1 MSTLDAI
8 LQALGGHRT
17 ADDEIMVHC
26 CVHDDP
32 NPSLSIKAKDG
43 KLLVKCFAGCD
54 QPAVVAAIKARGL
67 WPEPTPRQDDPD
79 GIPATWRGNR
89 LTTKW
94 LYRDQ
99 DNTPLGIVARYDGPD
114 GKEIIPF
121 FKHDGGKWASGAAP
135 VPRPLYG
142 LDELPGFTGDI
153 LIVEGEKAADAAQ
166 RLAANAVALTW
177 PGGSNAV
184 KKADW
189 SPMRGKNVV
198 VWPDADEP
206 GLKAARDV
214 AAMCRAVGAASVRVL
229 TPPAGKPRGW
239 DAADAVQEGW
249 TRETFA
255 EWLDEPEQPAAKE
268 TDPYLSGIFTAAA
281 LLGMVLPELV
291 WAVKGLL
298 AMGLA
303 ILAGGPKLGKSWLVT
318 LICLG
323 IGRGGL
329 VLGHFT
335 AERGKVLCL
344 ALEDSRR
351 RLQDRIRALCQ
362 LEPDLTEGL
371 GNVDFQTTWP
381 RVDEGGL
388 EKLETYIK
396 ENVSKGLKLVVLD
409 TLAKIGPKSKPKGL
423 NAYEADSLAMG
434 QIKSIADKYSICVL
448 VVTHMSKGR
457 SSSNRDPFE
466 AITGSS
472 GQFGTADMAMLLT
485 RTRGAETA
493 KLITT
498 GRDIDGEAY
507 GLRWTHPGWTCTGIE
522 HGATAPKISPERQ
535 AILQAFATHDGPL
548 SPNMVAHAINKSP
561 KTTSKLINSLSE
573 DGLLICVGYGLYA
586 LAGVQS
592 GGSSVQS
599 GGIVRS
605 DRSGGSG
612 GSGGSGTSTGDDIS
626 GGSSNLGETRV
637 EGGTSTTSTSST
649 GVLKEELI

>member
-1 MSTLDAI
+1 MKAHLDAI
-8 LQALGGHRT
+8 LQALGGSRT
-17 ADDEIMVHC
+17 SDHGIRVHC
-26 CVHDDP
+26 PAHKDR
-32 NPSLSIKAKDG
+32 NPSLDIDVADDG
-43 KLLVKCFAGCD
+43 KLLAICRSGCD
-54 QPAVVAAIKARGL
+54 QAAVIAALKARGL
-67 WPEPTPRQDDPD
+67 WPEPAPRQDSPD
-79 GIPATWRGNR
+79 GIPGTWRGKPF
-89 LTTKW
+89 TQKW
-94 LYRDQ
+94 PYRAE
-99 DNTPLGIVARYDGPD
+99 DNTVLGIVARYDGPD

-121 FKHDGGKWASGAAP
+121 FKRDGQRWASGAAP

-142 LDELPGFTGDI
+142 LDELPGYDGDVVV
-153 LIVEGEKAADAAQ
+153 VEGEKACDAAQ
-166 RLAANAVALTW
+166 KLVSDAVALTW

-189 SPMRGKNVV
+189 SPMRGKNVI
-198 VWPDADEP
+198 VWPDADGP

-214 AAMCRAVGAASVRVL
+214 AEACRTAGAATVRVL
-229 TPPAGKPRGW
+229 TPPSGKPKGW
-239 DAADAVQEGW
+239 DAADAVTEGW

-255 EWLDEPEQPAAKE
+255 AWLEAPEQPSTKE
-268 TDPYLSGIFTAAA
+268 PDPYLAGIFTGAD
-281 LLGMVLPELV
+281 LLGMVLPEIV
-291 WAVKGLL
+291 WAVQSLL

-323 IGRGGL
+323 VGRGGL

-344 ALEDSRR
+344 SLEDSKR
-351 RLQDRIRALCQ
+351 RLQDRIKALCQ
-362 LEPDLTEGL
+362 LEPELAEGL
-371 GNVDFQTTWP
+371 ENVDFQTTWP
-381 RVDEGGL
+381 RADEDGL
-388 EKLETYIK
+388 EKLETYIR
-396 ENVSKGLKLVVLD
+396 ENVPHGLKLVVLD

-434 QIKSIADKYSICVL
+434 QIKAIADKYSICIL

-472 GQFGTADMAMLLT
+472 GQFGTADTAMLLT

-498 GRDIDGEAY
+498 GRDIDGESY
-507 GLRWTHPGWTCTGIE
+507 GLRWTHPGWTCTGID

-573 DGLLICVGYGLYA
+573 DGLLVCVGYGLYS
-586 LAGVQS
+586 LVGVQS
-592 GGSSVQS
+592 GGSN
-599 GGIVRS
+599 GS

-612 GSGGSGTSTGDDIS
+612 GSGGSGTSTGDVIS
-626 GGSSNLGETRV
+626 GGSSNLCETRV
-637 EGGTSTTSTSST
+637 EGVTSTTSTSST
-649 GVLKEELI
+649 SVLKEELI

>member
-1 MSTLDAI
+1 MNHLENI

-17 ADDEIMVHC
+17 ADNEIMVHC

-54 QPAVVAAIKARGL
+54 QPAVVAALKTRGL
-67 WPEPTPRQDDPD
+67 WPDPAPRQDAPD
-79 GIPATWRGNR
+79 GIPATWRGKPF
-89 LTTKW
+89 TAKW
-94 LYRDQ
+94 LYRGQ

-121 FKHDGGKWASGAAP
+121 FKRDGQRWAPGAAP

-142 LDELPGFTGDI
+142 LDELPGFDGDVVV
-153 LIVEGEKAADAAQ
+153 VEGEKACDAVQ
-166 RLAANAVALTW
+166 RLLSGAVGVTW
-177 PGGSNAV
+177 PGGSNVV

-189 SPMRGKNVV
+189 SPMQGRNIII
-198 VWPDADEP
+198 WPDADEP

-214 AAMCRAVGAASVRVL
+214 AEACRAAGAASVRVL

-239 DAADAVQEGW
+239 DAADAVNEGW
-249 TRETFA
+249 SKETFA
-255 EWLDEPEQPAAKE
+255 AWLAEPEQPTAKE
-268 TDPYLSGIFTAAA
+268 ADPYLSGIFTAAA

-323 IGRGGL
+323 VGRGGL

-335 AERGKVLCL
+335 AEQGKVLYL

-371 GNVDFQTTWP
+371 ENVDFQTTWP

-388 EKLETYIK
+388 EKLEAYIL
-396 ENVSKGLKLVVLD
+396 ENMPNGLRLVVLD

-434 QIKSIADKYSICVL
+434 QIKAIADKYSICIL

-472 GQFGTADMAMLLT
+472 GQFGTADTALLLT

-498 GRDIDGEAY
+498 GRDIDGESY

-548 SPNMVAHAINKSP
+548 SPNMVAHTINKSP

-573 DGLLICVGYGLYA
+573 DGLLVCVGYGLYSM
-586 LAGVQS
+586 AGVQS

-605 DRSGGSG
+605 GGSSGSG
-612 GSGGSGTSTGDDIS
+612 GCGTSTGGVIS
-626 GGSSNLGETRV
+626 GGSSNLGETKV
-637 EGGTSTTSTSST
+637 EGVTSTTPTTSTS
-649 GVLKEELI
+649 VLKEELI